1 MKKKFSSLITQL
13 KDELE
18 KCDSLNGLIQLKSN
32 YLGKKGLITLEFNQ
46 IKELSGEE
54 KKLIG
59 KELNAIKLE
68 ANELINKKDL
78 LIKNL
83 TSKKGKK
90 YFFDV
95 TLPGK
100 NIEIGSRHPITIT
113 IELIEEILSSFGFM
127 SVTGPEIESEFFN
140 FEALNIP
147 KNHPARDL
155 HDTFYINEERLLRT
169 HTSSVQIHTM
179 LKTKPPVR
187 IMTPGKVYRCDSDPT
202 HSPMFHQVE
211 GLYVDKDINFCHLRG
226 LLTNF
231 LRKFF
236 DDKKIQIR
244 FRPSYFPFTEPSAEI
259 DIQFKGKWLEVLGC
273 GMVHPN
279 VLKNVKIDPKNYSG
293 FAFGLG
299 VERLA
304 MLKFGISDLKVF
316 FDNDLMFLSQFSNL
330 K

>member
-18 KCDSLNGLIQLKSN
+18 KCDSLNSLIQLKSN

>member
-1 MKKKFSSLITQL
+1 MKKNLSLIAQL

-18 KCDSLNGLIQLKSN
+18 KCNSLNSLTQLKAN
-32 YLGKKGLITLEFNQ
+32 YLGKKGQITLEFGK
-46 IKELSGEE
+46 IKDLSIQE
-54 KKLIG
+54 KKLLG
-59 KELNAIKLE
+59 KELNLIKSE
-68 ANELINKKDL
+68 ANELINKRL
-78 LIKNL
+78 TTIKNITL
-83 TSKKGKK
+83 QNKKEH
-90 YFFDV
+90 FFDV

-100 NIEIGSRHPITIT
+100 NFDIGSRHPITIT
-113 IELIEEILSSFGFM
+113 IELIEEILSNFGFM
-127 SVTGPEIESEFFN
+127 SVTGPEIENEFFN

-155 HDTFYINEERLLRT
+155 HDTFYINEAKLLRT

-179 LKTKPPVR
+179 LKEKPPIQ

-211 GLYVDKDINFCHLRG
+211 GLYVDKGINFCHLKG
-226 LLTNF
+226 LLTDF

-236 DDKKIQIR
+236 DDRKIKIR

-273 GMVHPN
+273 GIVHPN
-279 VLKNVKIDPKNYSG
+279 VLQNVKINPKEYSG

-316 FDNDLMFLSQFSNL
+316 FENDLMFLSQFNNL